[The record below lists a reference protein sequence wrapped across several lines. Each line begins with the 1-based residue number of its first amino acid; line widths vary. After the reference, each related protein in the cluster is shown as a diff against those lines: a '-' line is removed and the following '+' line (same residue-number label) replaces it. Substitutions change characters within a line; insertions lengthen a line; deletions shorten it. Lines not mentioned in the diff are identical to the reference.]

1 MASINLLPWREN
13 LRAQRLREF
22 GLMVVAGL
30 VLTLL
35 AMWGWHTFNVS
46 LIEYQQQRNQ
56 YLTAEIKKVD
66 KQLKEI
72 RTLEKTKR
80 QLISRMKVVES
91 LQSSRPQIVHLF
103 DELVSTLPDG
113 VYLTQVTQ
121 KGGSVNVLGKAQS
134 NARVSAYMRGI
145 EASPWLTSP
154 SLGVIEAK
162 GKENTDDATFSLG
175 MKQVKPKG
183 AETADG
189 AKPGKRAK
197 GARRSK
203 K

>member
-13 LRAQRLREF
+13 LRAQRQREF
-22 GLMVVAGL
+22 GVMALAGV
-30 VLTLL
+30 VLTVL
-35 AMWGWHTFNVS
+35 AMWGWHQFNIA
-46 LIEYQQQRNQ
+46 LIDYQKQRNQ
-56 YLTAEIKKVD
+56 YLTSEIDKVD

-72 RTLEKTKR
+72 RSLEKTKK

-91 LQSSRPQIVHLF
+91 LQASRPQIVHLF

-121 KGGSVNVLGKAQS
+121 KGGSVNVQGKAQS
-134 NARVSAYMRGI
+134 NARVSAYMRGV
-145 EASPWLTSP
+145 EASPWLTAP
-154 SLGVIEAK
+154 TLGVIEQK
-162 GKENTDDATFSLG
+162 GKEKTDDASFSLG

-183 AETADG
+183 AKGDEET
-189 AKPGKRAK
+189 KPAKRAK
-197 GARRSK
+197 VAGRSK

>member
-1 MASINLLPWREN
+1 MAHINLLPWREN
-13 LRAQRLREF
+13 LRAQRRREF
-22 GLMVVAGL
+22 GVMALAGL

-35 AMWGWHTFNVS
+35 GMWGWHQFNVG
-46 LIEYQQQRNQ
+46 LIDYQNRRNQ
-56 YLTAEIKKVD
+56 YLTDEIKKVD

-121 KGGSVNVLGKAQS
+121 KGDSVSVRGKAQS

-145 EASPWLTSP
+145 DASPWLAAPT
-154 SLGVIEAK
+154 LRVIEQNA
-162 GKENTDDATFSLG
+162 GKNDDEASFSLA
-175 MKQVKPKG
+175 MKQIKPKAAG
-183 AETADG
+183 G
-189 AKPGKRAK
+189 AKQ
-197 GARRSK
+197 
-203 K
+203 